1 MIPPAS
7 DDDDSDDDD
16 DDTNEYNDD
25 DDEDIDD
32 VDDRRSTVDDDNDDD
47 DRDADDDDDDDDDSQ
62 NNDGSSDR
70 TVGIPLWHTVAH
82 EPPKALH
89 LTARQP
95 THPPSN
101 TYTLREIC
109 NGSRRPPSQ
118 PDPPNHMITRSF
130 GPCDVAI
137 HTVGSPWTPLHRNSG
152 FQKRWGG
159 GVCPLRGV
167 QLNSAG
173 PLRAHAVFRV
183 RR

>member
-16 DDTNEYNDD
+16 DTDEYNDD

-47 DRDADDDDDDDDDSQ
+47 DRDADDDDDDDDSQ

-95 THPPSN
+95 TPPSLEHVHSPRN
-101 TYTLREIC
+101 MQRFTPTPFPTGPPKPYDYKVFWTL
-109 NGSRRPPSQ
+109 
-118 PDPPNHMITRSF
+118 
-130 GPCDVAI
+130 
-137 HTVGSPWTPLHRNSG
+137 
-152 FQKRWGG
+152 
-159 GVCPLRGV
+159 
-167 QLNSAG
+167 
-173 PLRAHAVFRV
+173 
-183 RR
+183 